1 MRVGRS
7 DMQKHGIEDEEHQ
20 PREALLENSVR
31 ILIKLTTGSEAEA
44 EIERRRP
51 VAIEIIFM
59 FAGVVVKK
67 RPTRNN
73 VRGMR
78 LKQIIMRAMSMC
90 CVLSNR
96 HTYTKAG
103 RSRVLLQYA
112 GSLDR
117 ILDGRKKAAV
127 AKNNQYR
134 EPALHRAE
142 HKTLRLPDLCD
153 DG

>member
-1 MRVGRS
+1 MRVGQS

-59 FAGVVVKK
+59 FAGVVVKE
-67 RPTRNN
+67 RPTRIN

-90 CVLSNR
+90 CVWLSNR
-96 HTYTKAG
+96 HSAPRTRPST
-103 RSRVLLQYA
+103 
-112 GSLDR
+112 
-117 ILDGRKKAAV
+117 
-127 AKNNQYR
+127 
-134 EPALHRAE
+134 
-142 HKTLRLPDLCD
+142 
-153 DG
+153 